1 MNARPRP
8 GALSPGREIFFC
20 GISERGRKN
29 EKRGVRLASHP
40 NFCLNTE
47 ARPGG
52 LRAGAAP
59 RSATAAGAAAGV
71 AFEAGSVAYEGEVA
85 AFAAAVT
92 LVAFHT
98 GGPDLLDPA
107 VGRVQRRACPK
118 FRRQ

>member
-1 MNARPRP
+1 MAGSQLRVAPRQATRVSNARGRSCRP
-8 GALSPGREIFFC
+8 SPSRAIIFFKDA
-20 GISERGRKN
+20 IRRK
-29 EKRGVRLASHP
+29 KRGVRLASHP

-71 AFEAGSVAYEGEVA
+71 AFEAGSVAHEGEVA

-98 GGPDLLDPA
+98 GGAD
-107 VGRVQRRACPK
+107 
-118 FRRQ
+118 